1 MVVVG
6 GVVVVVAGIL
16 EDLLENAALS
26 VTACRHVA
34 LVVVVVVVVVAAVV
48 VAAVGV
54 VDVVGVVSL
63 AGVRSNCKICKPER
77 E

>member
-6 GVVVVVAGIL
+6 VVGIL
-16 EDLLENAALS
+16 EDVLENAALS
-26 VTACRHVA
+26 LTACLHVA
-34 LVVVVVVVVVAAVV
+34 LVVVVVLV
-48 VAAVGV
+48 V

-63 AGVRSNCKICKPER
+63 AGVRANCKICKPER